1 MEKYRESDIPVRP
14 RPLSPP
20 PPKKK
25 GGKSPANPHL
35 SPLCAAVGYGAD
47 AIESANIVGFHNQN
61 WMPASFVMM
70 GGQFE
75 KTDGT
80 AVKLSEINF
89 GEDFQGPYWGEGIDE
104 FSKTAPQIQ
113 LAFPNSEGT
122 AKYYFVADGKEMPDG
137 SWGPGWVDAKEN
149 EADPDV
155 ELGLGFWYK
164 DSFNVARFLGN
175 AGQVLGDASWEKDF
189 NKTFRM
195 LVNPYPVATKLS
207 EITFVD
213 IEKDATEWGDGI
225 DDFSKTATQIQIPFS
240 NSEGFT
246 KLYFLADGKEM
257 PDGSWGPGWVDAKEN
272 TVDPETIVIPAG
284 RGCWF
289 RPCTN
294 FKADKMT
301 VIFNAK

>member
-1 MEKYRESDIPVRP
+1 M
-14 RPLSPP
+14 
-20 PPKKK
+20 
-25 GGKSPANPHL
+25 
-35 SPLCAAVGYGAD
+35 
-47 AIESANIVGFHNQN
+47 GFHNQN

-89 GEDFQGPYWGEGIDE
+89 GEGFQGPEWGEGIDE
-104 FSKTAPQIQ
+104 FSKTAPQVQ
-113 LAFPNSEGT
+113 LAFADHDGT
-122 AKYYFVADGKEMPDG
+122 AKYYYVADGKEMPDG
-137 SWGPGWVDAKEN
+137 SWGPGWVNSAEE
-149 EADPDV
+149 EADPEV

-164 DSFNVARFLGN
+164 DSFNSTRFLGN

-213 IEKDATEWGDGI
+213 IEKNATEWGEGI
-225 DDFSKTATQIQIPFS
+225 DDFSKTATQIQIPYADHD
-240 NSEGFT
+240 GFM
-246 KLYFLADGKEM
+246 KLYYVADGVEM
-257 PDGSWGPGWVDAKEN
+257 PDGSRGPGWVNAAEEEVDTDA
-272 TVDPETIVIPAG
+272 IVIPAG

-289 RPCTN
+289 RPSPN
-294 FKADKMT
+294 FPDANMT